1 MSALTAIAASKEAL
15 DMAKDMKDDFP
26 KIVKFFNRNFRKN
39 IRVLVVG
46 ESGTGKSQFLSTIH
60 GKKEFVTESTM
71 VSYSSKLE
79 LPNGRIVEFIDTPG
93 QQSLMSE
100 RKHSINAINRK
111 NYVGVINL
119 VCYGYQ
125 ATEDTNPSV
134 VFQGEQIKDSYLKE
148 NRAKELKQLEEW
160 LPNIDA
166 ESDIKWVLTVVNKA
180 DIWWEKQDEVLSYY
194 KSDKYWGKIKDILRV
209 SSAEVIPYCSVI
221 TPFCHKPM
229 KLVFGEQDKYA
240 LHCRLCDEL
249 SKLIKQEWP
258 K

>member
-1 MSALTAIAASKEAL
+1 MSAAAVITASKEVF
-15 DMAKDMKDDFP
+15 DMAKNVKDNYSE
-26 KIVKFFNRNFRKN
+26 IVKFFNRHFRRK

-46 ESGTGKSQFLSTIH
+46 ESGTGKSQFLSTIQ
-60 GKKEFVTESTM
+60 KKKKFVSNSTM
-71 VSYSSKLE
+71 VSYSSELE

-93 QQSLMSE
+93 QQSLLPE
-100 RKHSINAINRK
+100 RKHSINDINRK

-125 ATEDTNPSV
+125 ATEETNPAI

-166 ESDIKWVLTVVNKA
+166 ESDIKWVLTIVNKA
-180 DIWWEKQDEVLSYY
+180 DVWWEKKDEVLSYY
-194 KSDKYWGKIKDILRV
+194 RSEKYWKKIKDIMRV

-229 KLVFGEQDKYA
+229 KLVFGEKDKYE
-240 LHCRLCDEL
+240 LHCHLCDEL